1 MTNTT
6 VSFNYSLYED
16 STTMYILTNSVWAWI
31 KKNGIKNNPGIE
43 YNHQCVYSL
52 IMMYNW
58 WSIWLLHKYSPA
70 IDDDD

>member
-6 VSFNYSLYED
+6 ASFNYSLYED
-16 STTMYILTNSVWAWI
+16 STTMYILTYSVWAWI
-31 KKNGIKNNPGIE
+31 KKNGNKNNAGIE

-58 WSIWLLHKYSPA
+58 SIWVLHKYPPA